1 VIFFSLYPFPAH
13 DDNKGLCPFQIFTA
27 LFLVYHTLDAQSR
40 FLVEPVMP
48 EYTDD
53 DLGGVPSKNIS
64 AVAAALSM
72 TGGIMQLILNHRA
85 QVFSGRYKAAVVLG
99 VIVETLSQVAS
110 VTWFVGPSEVM
121 AGISYGD
128 VLWSVFL
135 GVLCW
140 QAWRYSSR
148 IPEDEHA
155 EDVD

>member
-1 VIFFSLYPFPAH
+1 VIFFSLHPFPAH
-13 DDNKGLCPFQIFTA
+13 DDNKELCPFQIFTV
-27 LFLVYHTLDAQSR
+27 LFLVYYTLDAQNR

-53 DLGGVPSKNIS
+53 DFGGVPSKNIS

-72 TGGIMQLILNHRA
+72 TGEIMQLILNHRA
-85 QVFSGRYKAAVVLG
+85 QVFAGRYKAAVVLG
-99 VIVETLSQVAS
+99 VFVETLSQVAS

-135 GVLCW
+135 GVPCW